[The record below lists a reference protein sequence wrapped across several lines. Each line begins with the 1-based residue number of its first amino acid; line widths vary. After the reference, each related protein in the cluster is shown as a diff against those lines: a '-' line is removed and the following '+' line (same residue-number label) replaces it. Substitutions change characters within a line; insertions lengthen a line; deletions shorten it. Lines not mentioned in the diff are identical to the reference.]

1 MGKYLSWRFQEIR
14 KLQGNLKIECR
25 HILVPNLPLR
35 NKRLAIVLHNSINSA
50 INLCMKNLHFPDFL
64 NYSLKVFC
72 EFFSEKQI
80 LLFYLVQT
88 LWNINFVQVLGSLKV
103 LTRLNF
109 IFRATEM
116 WQIATFGILQRA
128 IFLTFTQI

>member
-1 MGKYLSWRFQEIR
+1 MANDLSLRFQEIR

-25 HILVPNLPLR
+25 HIPVPNLPLR

-72 EFFSEKQI
+72 DFFSEKKD
-80 LLFYLVQT
+80 F
-88 LWNINFVQVLGSLKV
+88 
-103 LTRLNF
+103 
-109 IFRATEM
+109 
-116 WQIATFGILQRA
+116 TF
-128 IFLTFTQI
+128 